1 MHFTAPSVAL
11 LALAAGV
18 QAGGAKQQHEPPVR
32 GGKGIGKHQP
42 SGGTGT
48 GVVPTGVVPTGVQ
61 TGTHPIATG
70 HHNNGTGVQTGSHP
84 IVTGTHGN
92 GTHGVGKNST
102 IILTGTAPCFSCHGS
117 ATIPVDVPTKTNT
130 PAASGVGGG
139 VVGSASPSSSD
150 YVPSSPGSKVTAPQ
164 VGVLS
169 AVIGSIVYGA
179 VMLLA

>member
-32 GGKGIGKHQP
+32 GGKGIGKHQ
-42 SGGTGT
+42 SSGTGT
-48 GVVPTGVVPTGVQ
+48 GVAPTGVQ

-70 HHNNGTGVQTGSHP
+70 HHNNGTGTQTGSHP

-92 GTHGVGKNST
+92 GTHTGGKNST
-102 IILTGTAPCFSCHGS
+102 IIVTGTAPCLSCHGS
-117 ATIPVDVPTKTNT
+117 ATIPVEVPTKTNN
-130 PAASGVGGG
+130 PATSGVGGG
-139 VVGSASPSSSD
+139 VVGSASPSSSG
-150 YVPSSPGSKVTAPQ
+150 YTPSSPGSKVTAPQ